1 MIKIFALG
9 YAKWSNNNLQTRT
22 KSLKPGIVLGVGWS
36 VKLVLQTETQKSQF

>member
-1 MIKIFALG
+1 MVKQQF
-9 YAKWSNNNLQTRT
+9 TDRT